1 MNSVDLT
8 EPSHPAEASAL
19 AVVAVLL
26 ERIHARGLPYCHWK
40 SNEHV
45 REGLLGLTDLDILVD
60 RRRALELHGL
70 LNAGGFK
77 RFNALGAG
85 VYPSVED
92 YLGFD
97 EATGKLVHLHLH
109 YELVLGERHLK
120 GYRLP
125 WEARLLATRT
135 FDAAHNIYTADPNL
149 ELLLLLVRSALKI
162 RFRDRLKARLG
173 RSYLGGDTQREY
185 RWLAPRTDP
194 QEVKRLGREL
204 LGGGANNALGALL
217 DGPPGLRALRDFR
230 RAITPTVG
238 LYRSYS
244 PLGARG
250 RRLLREGIWI
260 AGVLN
265 KRYLN
270 APQPLRRI
278 APTGGR
284 IVAFLGSDGSG
295 KTTLLR
301 RISSWLSWKLD
312 VYSVYHGSGDGRS
325 SLLRLPLRLGLK
337 LLKSRRQRSGEDAA
351 REVPKPKTLNPA
363 RVLWALVLS
372 WEKRAKLQSAWRAR
386 NQGMIVL
393 ADRYPQDQ
401 VTGFNDGPLLEA
413 WRAHPARPL
422 RALARW
428 ERAPYEWA
436 ARYPPDLVVKLR
448 VSPEVAHRRK
458 PEMPLGDFE
467 RRVAAV
473 ESLHFATDTVT
484 VDADRPADEVL
495 NHVKRLIWEL
505 L

>member
-1 MNSVDLT
+1 MNVNT
-8 EPSHPAEASAL
+8 TQPSRPDEASAL

-26 ERIHARGLPYCHWK
+26 ERLHARGLPYCHWK

-60 RRRALELHGL
+60 RRCALELHGL
-70 LNAGGFK
+70 LSAGGFK
-77 RFNALGAG
+77 RFGALGAG
-85 VYPSVED
+85 VYPAVED

-135 FDAAHNIYTADPNL
+135 FDAAHNVYTADPNL

-173 RSYLGGDTQREY
+173 RSYLGGDSQREY
-185 RWLAPRTDP
+185 HWLAPRTDP
-194 QEVKRLGREL
+194 EEVKRLGREL
-204 LGGGANNALGALL
+204 LGGDDALGALL
-217 DGPPGLRALRDFR
+217 DGPPGLQALRTFR
-230 RAITPTVG
+230 RAIEPTVG

-244 PLGARG
+244 PLGARW
-250 RRLLREGIWI
+250 RRLLREGVWV

-270 APQPLRRI
+270 APQPLRRT

-284 IVAFLGSDGSG
+284 VVAFLGSDGSG

-301 RISSWLSWKLD
+301 TLNRWLSWKLD
-312 VYSVYHGSGDGRS
+312 VYPVYHGSGDGRA

-337 LLKSRRQRSGEDAA
+337 LLKSRRRSGGDAA
-351 REVPKPKTLNPA
+351 GGTPKPKTLNPA

-372 WEKRAKLQSAWRAR
+372 WEKRAKLRSAWRAR
-386 NQGMIVL
+386 NRGMIVL
-393 ADRYPQDQ
+393 ADRYPQAQ
-401 VTGFNDGPLLEA
+401 VAGFNDGPLLAA

-436 ARYPPDLVVKLR
+436 ARHPPDLVVKLR
-448 VSPEVAHRRK
+448 VSPEVAHHRK

-473 ESLHFATDTVT
+473 ESLQFATDTVT
-484 VDADRPADEVL
+484 LDADRPADEVL
-495 NHVKRLIWEL
+495 NHVKGLVWEL